1 MQFVSAL
8 VLGINAII
16 RGCDF
21 PLWMQY
27 ALVVY
32 MVSFLALF
40 GNYYRLEYL
49 AKKQVRTSLSFT
61 LIRI

>member
-1 MQFVSAL
+1 MQFLSAL
-8 VLGINAII
+8 ILAIRALV

-27 ALVVY
+27 ALVIY
-32 MVSFLALF
+32 MISFLALF

-49 AKKQVRTSLSFT
+49 AQKHVNMQR
-61 LIRI
+61 